1 MRVYIMTLGVL
12 APYRGIGIGESHTKL
27 ESLHRGNR
35 NDMSFNLN
43 KTFSFAGSKLLLNH
57 VLDMC
62 SKQNVSEI
70 YLHVQT
76 NNEDAIKFY
85 KKFGFDITD
94 TIPDYYINIEPR
106 DVYVV
111 TKSFAQI

>member
-1 MRVYIMTLGVL
+1 
-12 APYRGIGIGESHTKL
+12 
-27 ESLHRGNR
+27 
-35 NDMSFNLN
+35 
-43 KTFSFAGSKLLLNH
+43 
-57 VLDMC
+57 MC
-62 SKQNVSEI
+62 TKQNVSEI

-106 DVYVV
+106 DCYVV
-111 TKSFAQI
+111 TKSFAQIWSQQMIAIRDLGEAILPRIVCSIFKSILYVTMRLFPSFFACFWWP

>member
-12 APYRGIGIGESHTKL
+12 APYRGIGI
-27 ESLHRGNR
+27 
-35 NDMSFNLN
+35 
-43 KTFSFAGSKLLLNH
+43 GSKLLLNH

-76 NNEDAIKFY
+76 NNEDAINFY